1 MGDPQCARAS
11 RGYRV
16 SLVLL
21 AWLTVSDDFDMTRQ
35 LGHAFTQNAIV
46 HLIDA
51 GQLLA
56 LPSNQPVGVELPGG
70 AGDQDFDDGDGSNRK
85 EHLAQANQLSST
97 KDPDHTHKTER

>member
-1 MGDPQCARAS
+1 MGVPQCARAS

-56 LPSNQPVGVELPGG
+56 LPSNQPVGFELPGSP
-70 AGDQDFDDGDGSNRK
+70 GDEDFIFC
-85 EHLAQANQLSST
+85 
-97 KDPDHTHKTER
+97 